1 MIQDKLN
8 SLRPYVTG
16 LRFVKDLP
24 VVDLVIKEGWNMF
37 ESNKVSYKPSN
48 NNKNYFM
55 VFPKDPKDSIDD
67 VVTHVEHVI
76 NVNIEKENKLVLLKA
91 KIEELKQLFTD
102 KSLNQLE
109 TLKFVFPDLTEPT
122 LEDISKN
129 VPNKGRHVDGSL
141 QPTINKVELPPKVN
155 TEKVLEKEE
164 N

>member
-1 MIQDKLN
+1 MIQEKLN

-37 ESNKVSYKPSN
+37 ESDKVSYKPSA

-67 VVTHVEHVI
+67 VVTHVEHI
-76 NVNIEKENKLVLLKA
+76 IDVNIEKENKLVLLKA

-102 KSLNQLE
+102 KSLKDLE
-109 TLKFVFPDLTEPT
+109 RLKYVFPDLEEPT
-122 LEDISKN
+122 LKDIDISQSS
-129 VPNKGRHVDGSL
+129 RHV
-141 QPTINKVELPPKVN
+141 PTKVELPPKPN
-155 TEKVLEKEE
+155 KGKFLEKEE
-164 N
+164 I

>member
-1 MIQDKLN
+1 MIQEKLN

-37 ESNKVSYKPSN
+37 ESDKVSYKPSA

-67 VVTHVEHVI
+67 VVTHVEHI
-76 NVNIEKENKLVLLKA
+76 IDINIEKENKLVLLKA

-102 KSLNQLE
+102 KSLKDLE
-109 TLKFVFPDLTEPT
+109 RLKYVFPELEEPT
-122 LEDISKN
+122 LKDIDITQSS
-129 VPNKGRHVDGSL
+129 RHV
-141 QPTINKVELPPKVN
+141 PTNVELPPKPN
-155 TEKVLEKEE
+155 KEKVLEKEE
-164 N
+164 I

>member
-1 MIQDKLN
+1 MIQNKLN

-24 VVDLVIKEGWNMF
+24 VVDLVIKEGWDMF

-76 NVNIEKENKLVLLKA
+76 DVNIEKENKLVLLKA
-91 KIEELKQLFTD
+91 KIEELKRLFTD
-102 KSLNQLE
+102 KSLKDLE
-109 TLKFVFPDLTEPT
+109 RLKFVFTDIVEPT
-122 LEDISKN
+122 LKDIDISQSS
-129 VPNKGRHVDGSL
+129 RHVPS
-141 QPTINKVELPPKVN
+141 NVELPPKHN
-155 TEKVLEKEE
+155 EEDKKLKKEE

>member
-37 ESNKVSYKPSN
+37 ESDKVSYKPSA

-67 VVTHVEHVI
+67 VVIHVENI
-76 NVNIEKENKLVLLKA
+76 ISVNSYEIGSGHQNT
-91 KIEELKQLFTD
+91 I
-102 KSLNQLE
+102 
-109 TLKFVFPDLTEPT
+109 
-122 LEDISKN
+122 DIITFYIIFFSYK
-129 VPNKGRHVDGSL
+129 HSMH
-141 QPTINKVELPPKVN
+141 
-155 TEKVLEKEE
+155 
-164 N
+164 